1 MNRQFF
7 ENLLPGTI
15 LFGRFELVGC
25 LCASDVGAVYKCLSL
40 TDRNIFA
47 LKVIAH
53 QALGTREQSI
63 QFRREVELSL
73 SIKHPHVVQAYDF
86 FWDESFIAFSMEYI
100 SEGTLADLIE
110 REGRLPLGRAL
121 SLLSQI
127 TAGLEAIHEKQIV
140 HRDLKPENIL
150 IDEMGNAKITDFGI
164 ASAQS
169 ASGPSDHLSGTIN
182 YLSPEY
188 VKHGTF
194 DERSDIYALGVI
206 AYELLTGFAPFSG
219 DSLIDTLVRRVQF
232 DPKAPRDFFNDIPRA
247 ISDMVLKAM
256 HRRPERR
263 FQTVRELHAY
273 LELARV
279 VGDAVLE
286 PRQLPMLGSDAP
298 LPGRPASRVAA

>member
-15 LFGRFELVGC
+15 LFSRFELVSC

-40 TDRNIFA
+40 TDRNILA

-53 QALGTREQSI
+53 QALGTREQSV

-73 SIKHPHVVQAYDF
+73 SIKHPHVVQAHDF

-110 REGRLPLGRAL
+110 REGRLPIGRAL

-127 TAGLEAIHEKQIV
+127 TAGLGAIHEKQIV

-150 IDEMGNAKITDFGI
+150 IDELGNAKITDFGI

-232 DPKAPRDFFNDIPRA
+232 DPKAPRDFFQDIPRA

-263 FQTVRELHAY
+263 FQTVGELHAY

-286 PRQLPMLGSDAP
+286 PRRFPLSSSDAP